1 MRIIYMKADYGIQD
15 FWIIASFGILGLLCI
30 ILSFI
35 WVYTLVL
42 SVVFIFLASAG
53 YLASKVGK
61 PLVQEDISRL
71 ACLKGLE
78 YVLDVG
84 TGQGLLAIGMAK
96 HLKNGGHSFGVDIW
110 SGNKASDFSLS
121 KSVRNAQIEGVTD
134 RISFLYSDARTLAF
148 SDESLDMVVSNL
160 LLNDLPKTGR
170 RKALSEMCRVLKNGG
185 KLIISDI
192 ATSKYINDL
201 QDHGIKDVSL
211 HRPSRLADILYL
223 RQITFLIGTKAALAY
238 LSKTTLRT

>member
-1 MRIIYMKADYGIQD
+1 
-15 FWIIASFGILGLLCI
+15 
-30 ILSFI
+30 LSK
-35 WVYTLVL
+35 LAL
-42 SVVFIFLASAG
+42 SVVFVFLASAG

-61 PLVQEDISRL
+61 LLVQEDISRL
-71 ACLKGLE
+71 ACLEGLE

-84 TGQGLLAIGMAK
+84 TGQGLLAIGIAK
-96 HLKNGGHSFGVDIW
+96 HLENGGHSLGIDVW

-148 SDESLDMVVSNL
+148 SGESFDIAVSNL
-160 LLNDLPKTGR
+160 LLNDLPKTERG
-170 RKALSEMCRVLKNGG
+170 KASSEMCRVLKNGA

-201 QDHGIKDVSL
+201 QDCGIKDVSL
-211 HRPSRLADILYL
+211 HHPCRLADFLYL
-223 RQITFLIGTKAALAY
+223 RQITFLIGSKAA
-238 LSKTTLRT
+238 